1 MNYYEILNVTK
12 DASQKEIRQ
21 SYKALMKKY
30 HPDIFKGDKARAEK
44 LSMEINAAY
53 DVLSNEETRRE
64 YDLSLEEN
72 LSNSAFSSKETDTS
86 ENTNHYYSSSKN
98 TYNGYNPYSYENYKR
113 KKYYNSKYKYYSNSY
128 NSHIKTAEDYVSNK
142 IDTLKTYQKVLAF
155 FILLLFACILILITF
170 IEYIKVVP
178 DNVNSKNNLDIS
190 YPYNFHFVNSIDTNS
205 TDIYL
210 TEEEFQRK
218 LFESIYGY

>member
-72 LSNSAFSSKETDTS
+72 LSNSDRRA
-86 ENTNHYYSSSKN
+86 
-98 TYNGYNPYSYENYKR
+98 
-113 KKYYNSKYKYYSNSY
+113 
-128 NSHIKTAEDYVSNK
+128 A
-142 IDTLKTYQKVLAF
+142 
-155 FILLLFACILILITF
+155 
-170 IEYIKVVP
+170 
-178 DNVNSKNNLDIS
+178 
-190 YPYNFHFVNSIDTNS
+190 FHFSDVCKWCKG
-205 TDIYL
+205 
-210 TEEEFQRK
+210 EGK
-218 LFESIYGY
+218 